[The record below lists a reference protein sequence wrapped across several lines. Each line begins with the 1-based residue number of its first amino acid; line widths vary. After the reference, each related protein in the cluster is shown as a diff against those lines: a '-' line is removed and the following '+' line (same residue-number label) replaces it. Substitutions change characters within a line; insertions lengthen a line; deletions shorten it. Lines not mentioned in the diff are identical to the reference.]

1 MNFFTFFKFMKMLII
16 FKKSLPLL
24 ASTLLAFLCV
34 YFNVGISLSIAQV
47 ISDIF
52 IRLLKLLS
60 LPMIFLAITTTL
72 SGIDNL
78 QQIKFLGK
86 KVIYYTIITTIISAS
101 IASLVYLIVSP
112 AHSSLINS
120 VINPI
125 TSTLTNKIESISYVK
140 SLWEAIPTNI
150 FAAFVEGNV
159 IGIAVIAGMI
169 GLGTFFLKTE
179 EKKLIHNFFLSF
191 FKLFSKLING
201 VIYGL
206 PLAVWAFLVILFKEC
221 STHPNNFQLIF
232 KYLLCVLAANLIQ
245 GLVVLPIFLKIKGF
259 SPLKV
264 LKNVFPALVLAFF
277 SKSSNATLPVTLEV
291 MEKNMN
297 IPPKIS
303 NFSLP
308 LCSVINMNGCAAF
321 ILITILFIS
330 QLYGA
335 SFNFFSILG
344 LILLSSTAAI
354 GNAGVPLG
362 CFFLSGALLLGMNMP
377 IHLLGFILPFYSL
390 LDMVETSL
398 NVWSDCVV
406 TLSVFKDTKDVIA
419 LEES

>member
-1 MNFFTFFKFMKMLII
+1 MKTLKI
-16 FKKSLPLL
+16 FKKSLPILVS
-24 ASTLLAFLCV
+24 ALLAFLCV
-34 YFNVGISLSIAQV
+34 YFNIGISLSIAEV

-72 SGIDNL
+72 SGIDSL

-86 KVIYYTIITTIISAS
+86 KVIYYTIITTVISAS
-101 IASLVYLIVSP
+101 IASLIYLIISP
-112 AHSSLINS
+112 AHSSLVDN
-120 VINPI
+120 VVNPI

-179 EKKLIHNFFLSF
+179 EKKLIHNFFSSF

-221 STHPNNFQLIF
+221 TTHPDNFQLIF
-232 KYLLCVLAANLIQ
+232 KYLLCVLSANLIQ
-245 GLVVLPIFLKIKGF
+245 GLVILPIFLKIKGF
-259 SPLKV
+259 SPIKV
-264 LKNVFPALVLAFF
+264 LKNVYPALVLAFF

-291 MEKNMN
+291 MEKNMK
-297 IPPKIS
+297 ISPKIS

-330 QLYGA
+330 QLYGV

-344 LILLSSTAAI
+344 LILLSSVAAI

-377 IHLLGFILPFYSL
+377 IHMLGFILPFYSL